1 MAANYNQDGNM
12 GRPRQGGNIPFSK
25 MVFDGKRMRKAIQRR
40 TVDYNHSVARW
51 MQERV
56 WIRDKRDIKFL
67 RPDPNF
73 IIDLLPPVAYIDNP
87 MNSVTTKFVH
97 TSTNKVRYPVN
108 VVKVRMD

>member
-1 MAANYNQDGNM
+1 MEVAHNKWEDDNGHNGGGGNRRPMRMSGREDG
-12 GRPRQGGNIPFSK
+12 GGGNIPFSK

-56 WIRDKRDIKFL
+56 WIRDRRDMRYL

-73 IIDLLPPVAYIDNP
+73 I
-87 MNSVTTKFVH
+87 
-97 TSTNKVRYPVN
+97 VN
-108 VVKVRMD
+108 VSLVKAHVLRVLNE

>member
-1 MAANYNQDGNM
+1 MEVAHNKWEEDG
-12 GRPRQGGNIPFSK
+12 GHGGGGGNRRPMRMSGREDGGGGGSIPFSK

-56 WIRDKRDIKFL
+56 WIRDRRDTRYL

-73 IIDLLPPVAYIDNP
+73 I
-87 MNSVTTKFVH
+87 
-97 TSTNKVRYPVN
+97 VN
-108 VVKVRMD
+108 VSVHCWS

>member
-51 MQERV
+51 MQVNMEKKKER
-56 WIRDKRDIKFL
+56 
-67 RPDPNF
+67 N
-73 IIDLLPPVAYIDNP
+73 
-87 MNSVTTKFVH
+87 
-97 TSTNKVRYPVN
+97 
-108 VVKVRMD
+108 